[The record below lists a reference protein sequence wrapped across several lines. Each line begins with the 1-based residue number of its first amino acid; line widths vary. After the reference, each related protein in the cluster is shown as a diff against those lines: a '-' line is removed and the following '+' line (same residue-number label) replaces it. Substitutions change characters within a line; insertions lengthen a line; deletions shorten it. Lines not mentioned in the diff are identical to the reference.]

1 MMSGGYWLAIHKC
14 NIEII
19 INFFRQPASLPNVI
33 GQFEPE
39 ITEYTVVCQQT
50 ALENPIRIEVMSFV
64 TVSVLKLNLFFLL
77 IGDLQTTVSNHTP
90 SQILLPKE

>member
-1 MMSGGYWLAIHKC
+1 MHALMTVRWFLVGYIHKC

-39 ITEYTVVCQQT
+39 IMEYTVVCQQT
-50 ALENPIRIEVMSFV
+50 ALENPIRIEVVSFV
-64 TVSVLKLNLFFLL
+64 TVPVLN
-77 IGDLQTTVSNHTP
+77 
-90 SQILLPKE
+90 

>member
-64 TVSVLKLNLFFLL
+64 TVPVFKIKSVLFVDRGLA
-77 IGDLQTTVSNHTP
+77 NHGKQPHT
-90 SQILLPKE
+90 